1 MNADKNLTYLLFSGM
16 QINEVENAGLV
27 AQTVLGWNQILYS
40 LQRIDLLRREGF
52 FRAA

>member
-1 MNADKNLTYLLFSGM
+1 MSVYCSNSIIRMK
-16 QINEVENAGLV
+16 VRKLV
-27 AQTVLGWNQILYS
+27 AQAVLGWNQILHS